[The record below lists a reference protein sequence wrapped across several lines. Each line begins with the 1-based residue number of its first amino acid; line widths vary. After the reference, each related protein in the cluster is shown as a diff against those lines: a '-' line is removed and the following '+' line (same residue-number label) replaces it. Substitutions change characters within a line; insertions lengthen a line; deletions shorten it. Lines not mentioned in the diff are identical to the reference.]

1 MTIAAVTKSSRAT
14 NHIGRTDG
22 RPFPLPSVADIS
34 LPRLPHI
41 RTCDIPR
48 QTTTRRDLDHCD
60 LSPRASRTNRLFDC
74 GARADKSTTAW
85 VRDERF

>member
-34 LPRLPHI
+34 LPHLPHI

-48 QTTTRRDLDHCD
+48 KTTMKCDLDHRD
-60 LSPRASRTNRLFDC
+60 LISPGKMHEQVARLRYE
-74 GARADKSTTAW
+74 GR
-85 VRDERF
+85 